1 MAIRMS
7 NNVIGALNLATLL
20 LSIPILVLGIW
31 LRSRPDG
38 TGCDHFLST
47 PALALG
53 AALAAV
59 SLAGLLGACFRATW
73 LLWLYLLATLALAL
87 ALLCFTAFA
96 FAVTAS
102 TTKHGAAAG
111 SGTGNAAEAGY
122 TAWLRRHVVGG
133 RSWARIQTCLAD
145 AGVCKRLE
153 DHDDDDDKKK
163 PATPARLAGGGLS
176 PVESGCCR
184 PPASCNFTHA
194 GGTEWTKKPAA
205 AASARAGDPDCGKWD
220 SDDDK
225 LCYGCESCRAGVSEA
240 LRRDWKRAAVVNA
253 VFLAFIVAVYAVACC
268 AFRNSRRDNFAY
280 HRSQGWNKPSPS
292 GDA

>member
-7 NNVIGALNLATLL
+7 NNVIGALNLVTLL
-20 LSIPILVLGIW
+20 LSVPVLITGVW
-31 LRSRPDG
+31 LRSRADG

-47 PALALG
+47 PAVALG

-59 SLAGLLGACFRATW
+59 SLAGLLGACCRATW

-96 FAVTAS
+96 FAVTA
-102 TTKHGAAAG
+102 TKPGAGDAAVTA
-111 SGTGNAAEAGY
+111 TGEGDEAGY
-122 TAWLRRHVVGG
+122 TAWMRRHVEGR
-133 RSWARIQTCLAD
+133 RSWARVQTCLAD

-153 DHDDDDDKKK
+153 EDDDDDDSKKHKKK
-163 PATPARLAGGGLS
+163 AATLAGGGLS

-184 PPASCNFTHA
+184 PPASCNVTSA
-194 GGTEWTKKPAA
+194 RPRPAA
-205 AASARAGDPDCGKWD
+205 AAADPDCGRWD
-220 SDDDK
+220 KDDDK
-225 LCYGCESCRAGVSEA
+225 LCYGCESCRAGVAEA

-253 VFLAFIVAVYAVACC
+253 VFLALIVAVYAVACC

-280 HRSQGWNKPSPS
+280 HRSRGWNKQS